1 MSRSSF
7 VVPAF
12 HSAPS
17 QEGVPP
23 ADGMELFLGLDR
35 TSLMGQPA
43 FFFIFPALVSIKV
56 ISNPGRILP
65 HPQGKVSA
73 GFQADLAVFLFW
85 CGMYV
90 TFLFLI
96 HQRSFS
102 ILFESFFIIIHI
114 LPLIGHQ
121 TDILPYQSSIFC
133 FIVIYERY
141 ERNPQIIIQ

>member
-35 TSLMGQPA
+35 TSLMGQTA

-65 HPQGKVSA
+65 HPQGRQFTKTITIFI
-73 GFQADLAVFLFW
+73 FQ
-85 CGMYV
+85 
-90 TFLFLI
+90 
-96 HQRSFS
+96 
-102 ILFESFFIIIHI
+102 ILS
-114 LPLIGHQ
+114 
-121 TDILPYQSSIFC
+121 
-133 FIVIYERY
+133 
-141 ERNPQIIIQ
+141 